1 MAATEQGADRDER
14 RSPRRIAAVIERER
28 LGRRGLPD
36 QLGAPEHSLRPFAEA
51 AQPAVEGSGTDRLQA
66 DVPDVGQGEDRRRGC
81 RCAVRQVGGLH
92 PADRPPF
99 GLVVNLGGGL
109 PHRGRAAGR
118 PAGMCAHRPLTA
130 SPSHRRPVSLS
141 CHSHCLA
148 VSPTRRRAVPPGC
161 SAPPLASRCPGGPGA
176 YRPSSRRR
184 RMPCRSA
191 VPHRAARLPSSRP
204 VDTPAG
210 GGGAVPLGPPP
221 ERRRESPQPR
231 RMSAHAIFL
240 SVRLTVLRSRCL
252 TVWLPGQPSSRP
264 ALCPSGPVGRR
275 PTFPAT
281 GCRAVRPT
289 FSPPDVPSP
298 HLAVRP
304 SGRPAVRLSHSP
316 ADRLSGHGARLSW
329 RSD

>member
-1 MAATEQGADRDER
+1 VRGPAGWWFASGGPSAFRFGGQ
-14 RSPRRIAAVIERER
+14 P
-28 LGRRGLPD
+28 GRRTPPPWASRGP
-36 QLGAPEHSLRPFAEA
+36 ARRNVRP
-51 AQPAVEGSGTDRLQA
+51 PALDRLT
-66 DVPDVGQGEDRRRGC
+66 V
-81 RCAVRQVGGLH
+81 
-92 PADRPPF
+92 
-99 GLVVNLGGGL
+99 
-109 PHRGRAAGR
+109 
-118 PAGMCAHRPLTA
+118 
-130 SPSHRRPVSLS
+130 SPSARLAVLP
-141 CHSHCLA
+141 SHCLA

-304 SGRPAVRLSHSP
+304 SGRPAVRLSHS
-316 ADRLSGHGARLSW
+316 G
-329 RSD
+329 